1 MNENILADISTLP
14 NEIFWSF
21 FHRYHSILYFK
32 DIRRSYTLGPILG
45 AEITYCCYPRHRLI
59 QS

>member
-21 FHRYHSILYFK
+21 FHRYHSTL
-32 DIRRSYTLGPILG
+32 RRSYTLGAILG

>member
-1 MNENILADISTLP
+1 MKLFGVFSTDTIIL
-14 NEIFWSF
+14 
-21 FHRYHSILYFK
+21 LYFK

>member
-1 MNENILADISTLP
+1 MNENILADKLFGVVS
-14 NEIFWSF
+14 S
-21 FHRYHSILYFK
+21 SILYFK